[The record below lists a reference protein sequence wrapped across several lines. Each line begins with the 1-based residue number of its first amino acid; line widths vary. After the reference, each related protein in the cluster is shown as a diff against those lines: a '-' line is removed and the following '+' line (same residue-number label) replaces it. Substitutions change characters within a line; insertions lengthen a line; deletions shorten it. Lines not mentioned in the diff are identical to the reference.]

1 MNATAPPAAAT
12 TILTESA
19 VAADQTGATRHG
31 DLPASGHAA
40 IDIHGLVRRFDDVVA
55 VAGIDLTVDDEVFGL
70 LGPNGAGKTTT
81 IKMLTTLL
89 PPTAGEARVAGYDV
103 ARRPGE
109 VRRRIGYVPQLLS
122 ADGAL
127 TGREN
132 LLLSAQ
138 LYHLPR
144 GERSSRIEEALRF
157 MDLSEVADRTVRTY
171 SGGMIRRLELAQ
183 AMLHRPDVL
192 FLDEPTVG
200 LDPTGRDAVW
210 GRIRELR
217 DRFGTTILM
226 TTHYM
231 DEADVMC
238 DRVAV
243 MHRGAIARI
252 GTPSALKAA
261 IGPEA
266 SLDDVFRDATGAGI
280 DSGGTFRDVA
290 RTRRTASRLG

>member
-1 MNATAPPAAAT
+1 MTVEVPAIAT
-12 TILTESA
+12 
-19 VAADQTGATRHG
+19 
-31 DLPASGHAA
+31 
-40 IDIHGLVRRFDDVVA
+40 HGLVRRFDDVVA
-55 VAGIDLTVDDEVFGL
+55 VAGVDLTVDDEVFGL

-81 IKMLTTLL
+81 IKMLITLL
-89 PPTAGEARVAGYDV
+89 PPSAGTAEVAGFDV
-103 ARRPGE
+103 AREPGQ

-144 GERSSRIEEALRF
+144 GDRDQRIDEALAF
-157 MDLSEVADRTVRTY
+157 MDLTAVADRTVRTY

-183 AMLHRPDVL
+183 AMLHQPAVL

-217 DRFGTTILM
+217 ERFGTTILM

-243 MHRGAIARI
+243 MHRGSVATI
-252 GTPSALKAA
+252 GSPTDLKAA
-261 IGPEA
+261 VGPDA
-266 SLDDVFRDATGAGI
+266 TLDDVFRESTGAGI
-280 DSGGTFRDVA
+280 DAGGTFRDVA